1 MVSKTLDERFRDGP
15 PSRGGGSS
23 RARMGVE
30 EKRFVLWGL
39 KEGWNSSDIAAVL
52 GVYTETV
59 GQFRD
64 QLLKDPD
71 ILSGLAVS
79 ELAEEETG
87 AAVFQCLVCA
97 ANMNSRALVD
107 RHMFAH
113 FFKGADLD
121 TSAVP
126 RGRSARRVDPH
137 AFRASKTSSDT
148 HEPEGPASDGLVL
161 PKQIPLVSP
170 TPAPDSK
177 SSVIPEDAERE
188 EILQVLRRL
197 ADLPVPPDT
206 GLEQPG
212 GDRLAEAADAS
223 SSHARADADTDR
235 PPGASVPKS
244 KIRRKPSSS
253 GEGSPPLEDA
263 ATGKRLRQDIERL
276 RRGVDSRSTV
286 DSSQGEPQHADGTA
300 SNVRSPRSGLF
311 ASAVVRQVSRWAR
324 AASAELQRR
333 DVFGGMGSLKE
344 ATSVTIES
352 GAMKILS
359 TQVLEVIDYRIVR
372 LPAQLYSGG
381 VVTDPRSISRYL
393 GVSLAEMD
401 GAHRRVYAA
410 IPGYQS
416 VLRRFDLPDV
426 RNLDPKQVMPRE
438 AKRTLGLGVENSVIR
453 WQRLPGRSRVGRWL
467 LAAASDASHSAIS
480 TIVGGTGHKLQALE
494 LRPFALT
501 RAIGRPTILGVFVY
515 NDGCDVVVTRNWEP
529 HTYQSVYWDA
539 ESVVET
545 PYLVRRLVEVV
556 ENTID
561 LHNLQNP
568 EISVTADVPM
578 VVTGGEV
585 ERRAGLGT
593 MLASSVGRDLAEAI
607 CPLNAPSDFP
617 HHSFVVNVGLALW
630 DI

>member
-1 MVSKTLDERFRDGP
+1 MVGKTLDERFRDGP
-15 PSRGGGSS
+15 PSRGAGSS

-64 QLLKDPD
+64 QLLKDPNL
-71 ILSGLAVS
+71 LSALAVS
-79 ELAEEETG
+79 ELAEEETN
-87 AAVFQCLVCA
+87 AVVFQCLVCA
-97 ANMNSRALVD
+97 ANLKSRALVD
-107 RHMFAH
+107 RHLFAH
-113 FFKGADLD
+113 FFKGSAPG
-121 TSAVP
+121 TSAAP
-126 RGRSARRVDPH
+126 RGRSARRVDSH
-137 AFRASKTSSDT
+137 VFRASETSSDSD
-148 HEPEGPASDGLVL
+148 EPDGPASDRLIL
-161 PKQIPLVSP
+161 PKQIPLAPP

-197 ADLPVPPDT
+197 ADLPAPPDT
-206 GLEQPG
+206 GLEQSED
-212 GDRLAEAADAS
+212 DRLADAADAS
-223 SSHARADADTDR
+223 SSGARADEDTDR

-244 KIRRKPSSS
+244 RIREPSGS
-253 GEGSPPLEDA
+253 GEGSPLLEDGA
-263 ATGKRLRQDIERL
+263 AGKGLRQNIERL
-276 RRGVDSRSTV
+276 RRGVDSRSNV
-286 DSSQGEPQHADGTA
+286 DSSSGEPQPADGTA
-300 SNVRSPRSGLF
+300 SKVRSSPAGLF
-311 ASAVVRQVSRWAR
+311 ASAVVHPVSRWAR

-359 TQVLEVIDYRIVR
+359 TRVRDVIDYRIVR

-416 VLRRFDLPDV
+416 VLRRLDLPDV

-501 RAIGRPTILGVFVY
+501 RAIGHPTMLGVFVC

-529 HTYQSVYWDA
+529 HTYQSVYWDS

-545 PYLVRRLVEVV
+545 TYLVRRVVEVI

-585 ERRAGLGT
+585 ERRARLGD
-593 MLASSVGRDLAEAI
+593 MLASSVGRDLAEAA

-617 HHSFVVNVGLALW
+617 YHSFVVNVGLALW

>member
-1 MVSKTLDERFRDGP
+1 MASKTLDERFRDGP
-15 PSRGGGSS
+15 PSRGAGSS

-71 ILSGLAVS
+71 ILSALAVS

-137 AFRASKTSSDT
+137 PHMFRSSKPSSDT
-148 HEPEGPASDGLVL
+148 DEPEGPASDGLFL

-212 GDRLAEAADAS
+212 GDRLAEAADA
-223 SSHARADADTDR
+223 DTDR

-244 KIRRKPSSS
+244 NIRKPSGS
-253 GEGSPPLEDA
+253 GEGSPLLEDGA
-263 ATGKRLRQDIERL
+263 AGKRLRQDIERL

-286 DSSQGEPQHADGTA
+286 DSSRGEPQHADGTA
-300 SNVRSPRSGLF
+300 SNVRSPRAGLF
-311 ASAVVRQVSRWAR
+311 ASAVVRPVSRWAR

-545 PYLVRRLVEVV
+545 TYLVRRLVEVV

-568 EISVTADVPM
+568 EISVTTDVPM